1 MDRDQS
7 CPCLGS
13 YTMQTAQLVPSALF
27 RFWFQRY
34 QLSRKRGLLF
44 SKKFL
49 QPHLLLRAVLN
60 PALQKTQYNSGKCV
74 ELQLSSTARGMKK
87 ILNTKNIFFKYFSWQ
102 LELTPPQNS
111 WILFCQKN
119 SALASHS
126 LWFSEGLRGYLIPL
140 FPYLVVLLL
149 SQHMHTNM
157 AQPQS
162 ADGMMSRRYD
172 CCGLCSHLE
181 DRERR

>member
-1 MDRDQS
+1 MWVTVESVD
-7 CPCLGS
+7 
-13 YTMQTAQLVPSALF
+13 
-27 RFWFQRY
+27 
-34 QLSRKRGLLF
+34 
-44 SKKFL
+44 
-49 QPHLLLRAVLN
+49 
-60 PALQKTQYNSGKCV
+60 
-74 ELQLSSTARGMKK
+74 ELQLSSTVRGMLGGMKR
-87 ILNTKNIFFKYFSWQ
+87 ILNTENISFKYFSWQ
-102 LELTPPQNS
+102 LDLTPSQNS

-119 SALASHS
+119 SALDSHS

-162 ADGMMSRRYD
+162 ADGMMSRRCD

-181 DRERR
+181 DRERGRGDKLAEGWEEGTKKWDRQKIKYKQVQK